1 MKLSLRLASLLAPI
15 FALFVAFG
23 LSITILYLIGEDP
36 FETFTL
42 MYDYGKTGKSI
53 VSILNRSVP
62 LYISAVA
69 VAV

>member
-53 VSILNRSVP
+53 ARQKHKMIEILFLISIL
-62 LYISAVA
+62 I
-69 VAV
+69 